1 MKIVLYNSTGLL
13 FWILTFFNE
22 FYPDYLDLTNTEI
35 KDDVNDKVIFYF
47 DSLRTEC
54 ECPECGSITNAFKNY
69 YIRKIQD
76 LPIIDK
82 QLFLII
88 RLKKYICKNE
98 LCNKGIFVESLDGL
112 VQKKSRKTIRLDQIL
127 TRLALTSSAEEASR
141 MCRSKKITF

>member
-1 MKIVLYNSTGLL
+1 
-13 FWILTFFNE
+13 
-22 FYPDYLDLTNTEI
+22 
-35 KDDVNDKVIFYF
+35 VNDKVIFYF